1 MKRAGP
7 RRVKTLLGG
16 SERELPRTPQDELC
30 QACRWSGPRRGHRK
44 TEGQDKK
51 EEEVRLEECQ
61 GQGGATGR
69 QRVRNNNPDKEE
81 EEVEAGRRPGC
92 GERVV
97 IGQFSINKLK
107 IITKTHV
114 SVFFLGQN

>member
-30 QACRWSGPRRGHRK
+30 QACRWSGPRRG
-44 TEGQDKK
+44 Q
-51 EEEVRLEECQ
+51 
-61 GQGGATGR
+61 GR

-81 EEVEAGRRPGC
+81 EEVRLEEDQGVGK
-92 GERVV
+92 GLLLVNLV
-97 IGQFSINKLK
+97 LIN
-107 IITKTHV
+107 
-114 SVFFLGQN
+114 

>member
-1 MKRAGP
+1 M
-7 RRVKTLLGG
+7 
-16 SERELPRTPQDELC
+16 
-30 QACRWSGPRRGHRK
+30 
-44 TEGQDKK
+44 
-51 EEEVRLEECQ
+51 RLEEGQ

-81 EEVEAGRRPGC
+81 EVEAGPGC